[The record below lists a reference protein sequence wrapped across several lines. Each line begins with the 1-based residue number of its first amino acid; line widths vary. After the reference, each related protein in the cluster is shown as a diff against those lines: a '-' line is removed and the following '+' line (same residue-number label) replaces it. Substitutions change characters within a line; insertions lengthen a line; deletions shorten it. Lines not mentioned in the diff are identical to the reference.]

1 MKYIPRKLQAV
12 IEDTLAEQS
21 AVGLLGPRQV
31 GKTTLAH
38 RIAAGREAVY
48 LDLENPEDLALLA
61 EPRALLATYADR
73 LVILDEVQRLPG
85 LFQTLRG
92 LIDQYRRDG
101 RGTGCFLL
109 LGSSSPDLLRQ
120 TSESLAGR
128 IAYRELGPLDISE
141 VGRDAVDRLWLRGGF
156 PSAWLASS
164 DEASFDWRRDLV
176 RTYLER
182 DIPIFDS
189 RLPAETLRRLWTML
203 AHNQGAPLNAAQL
216 ASSLAVHVRT
226 LNRYIDLLVDL
237 LLVRRLPPWSGNVG
251 KRLVRSP
258 RLYLRDN
265 GIVHALLG
273 LRRLEEVLAHPV
285 AGGSWEGFVIE
296 NLLAAAPAWAQPFF
310 YRTQAGAEV
319 DLVLEFDPDS
329 RWAIEIKRSVSRPTP
344 SKGFHTACDDLQA
357 QRRIVVYGGTRAFPQ
372 PNGVETLPLDGLMD
386 ELSVSYRRSLSL

>member
-1 MKYIPRKLQAV
+1 MKYIPRRLQAV
-12 IEDTLAEQS
+12 IEDALAEQS

-128 IAYRELGPLDISE
+128 IAYRELGPLDVSE

-182 DIPIFDS
+182 DIPVFDS

-237 LLVRRLPPWSGNVG
+237 LLLRRLPSWSGNVG

-258 RLYLRDN
+258 RLYLRDS
-265 GIVHALLG
+265 GLVHALLG
-273 LRRLEEVLAHPV
+273 LRRLEDVLAHPV

-296 NLLAAAPAWAQPFF
+296 NLLATAPDWVQPFF

-319 DLVLEFDPDS
+319 DLVLEFDPGS
-329 RWAIEIKRSVSRPTP
+329 RWAIEIKRSASRPAP